1 MWLRRFIRVICW
13 AGIRENIKMINFT
26 VGPVQMDEET
36 RRIGMEQIPYFRTSD
51 FSEIMKENEEL
62 LCRFF
67 DAPNNSRVIF
77 MTGSGTAS
85 MEGGIMNFFTSHDKV
100 LVVNGGSF
108 GHRFVELC
116 EIHEIPFTEIKLE
129 FGEPLTKNDFSQY
142 ENRGYTGMVLQLCE
156 TSSGVLF
163 DMNLVGDFCKRNNI
177 FLFVDAV
184 SGFLADKISMKEM
197 HINAAIT
204 GSQKALALPPSMS
217 FTVLDEAAKK
227 RCYENKVK
235 SMYFNYA
242 DYLKNGERG
251 QTPFT
256 PAVGTLLQLN
266 EKLRRIDANG
276 GIDAMNNT
284 AKERAEYF
292 RKKIVHLPL
301 KMFVLP
307 EHASNCVTALSPARP
322 GVNAHKIFE
331 IIKDEYDIW
340 ICPNAG
346 DLAEKIFRV
355 GHIGSIQKKEI
366 DKLVEVFEDLVRR
379 GLL

>member
-1 MWLRRFIRVICW
+1 
-13 AGIRENIKMINFT
+13 MINFT

-36 RRIGMEQIPYFRTSD
+36 RKLGMEQIPYFRTPE
-51 FSEIMKENEEL
+51 FSAVMKQNEEL
-62 LCRFF
+62 LCKFF
-67 DAPNNSRVIF
+67 DTPSNSRVIF

-85 MEGGIMNFFTSHDKV
+85 MEGGIMNFFTSQDKV

-129 FGEPLTKNDFSQY
+129 FGKPLTTDILSKYGN
-142 ENRGYTGMVLQLCE
+142 NGYTGMVLQLCE

-217 FTVLDEAAKK
+217 FTVLDEAAQK

-276 GIDAMNNT
+276 GITAMNKT
-284 AKERAEYF
+284 AKDRADYF
-292 RKKIVHLPL
+292 RNKITHLPL
-301 KMFVLP
+301 KMFT
-307 EHASNCVTALSPARP
+307 EKDSSSNCVTAISPTRP

-331 IIKDEYDIW
+331 IIKDEYGIW

-346 DLAEKIFRV
+346 DLAEKVFRV
-355 GHIGSIQKKEI
+355 GHIGSITKEEI

-379 GLL
+379 GIL

>member
-1 MWLRRFIRVICW
+1 
-13 AGIRENIKMINFT
+13 MINFT
-26 VGPVQMDEET
+26 VGPVQMDLET
-36 RRIGMEQIPYFRTSD
+36 RQMGMEQIPYFRTPE
-51 FSEIMKENEEL
+51 FSAIMKENEEV
-62 LCRFF
+62 LCNFF
-67 DAPNNSRVIF
+67 DSPEDSRVIF

-85 MEGGIMNFFTSHDKV
+85 MEGGIMNFFTPQDKV

-116 EIHEIPFTEIKLE
+116 QIHEIPFTEIKLE
-129 FGEPLTKNDFSQY
+129 YGKPLTKELLYKYNNS
-142 ENRGYTGMVLQLCE
+142 GYTGMILQLCE
-156 TSSGVLF
+156 TSTGVLY
-163 DMNLVGDFCKRNNI
+163 DMNMVGEFCKQNEC

-217 FTVLDEAAKK
+217 FTVMDKEAQK
-227 RCYENKVK
+227 RCNTNNVK

-266 EKLRRIDANG
+266 EKLRRMQANG
-276 GIDAMNNT
+276 GIAAMNK
-284 AKERAEYF
+284 AAAERAQYF
-292 RKKIVHLPL
+292 RSKIKNLPF
-301 KMFVLP
+301 KIFTDSSCS
-307 EHASNCVTALSPARP
+307 SNCVTALTPTNP
-322 GVNAHKIFE
+322 NVNAHKIFE

-340 ICPNAG
+340 ICPNGG
-346 DLAEKIFRV
+346 DMAEKVFRV
-355 GHIGSIQKKEI
+355 GHIGSITNEEI
-366 DKLVEVFEDLVRR
+366 DKLVMAFEDLAKRN
-379 GLL
+379 LL

>member
-1 MWLRRFIRVICW
+1 
-13 AGIRENIKMINFT
+13 MINFT

-36 RRIGMEQIPYFRTSD
+36 RKIGAEQIPYFRTPE
-51 FSEIMKENEEL
+51 FSAIMKENEKL
-62 LCRFF
+62 LCKFF
-67 DAPNNSRVIF
+67 DAPEDSRVIF
-77 MTGSGTAS
+77 LTGSGTSS
-85 MEGGIMNFFTSHDKV
+85 MEGGVMNFFTSEDKL

-116 EIHEIPFTEIKLE
+116 EIHEIPFTEIKLD
-129 FGEPLTKNDFSQY
+129 FGQPLAKENLSQY
-142 ENRGYTGMVLQLCE
+142 ENAGYTGMVLQLCE
-156 TSSGVLF
+156 TSTGVLY
-163 DMNLVGDFCKRNNI
+163 DMNMVGGFCKRNNC

-184 SGFLADKISMKEM
+184 SGFLADKLSMKEM

-204 GSQKALALPPSMS
+204 GSQKALALPPAMS
-217 FTVLDEAAKK
+217 FTVMDKEAQR
-227 RCYENKVK
+227 RCFENKIK

-266 EKLRRIDANG
+266 EKLTRIENCG
-276 GIDAMNNT
+276 GIVEMNRL

-292 RKKIVHLPL
+292 REKIKNLPL
-301 KMFVLP
+301 RIITGKDCT
-307 EHASNCVTALSPARP
+307 SNCVTALSPTKK

-331 IIKDEYDIW
+331 IIKDEYGIW

-346 DLAEKIFRV
+346 EMAEKVFRV
-355 GHIGSIQKKEI
+355 GHIGSIKKDEI
-366 DKLVEVFEDLVRR
+366 DKLIEVFEDLIRR
-379 GLL
+379 NLL